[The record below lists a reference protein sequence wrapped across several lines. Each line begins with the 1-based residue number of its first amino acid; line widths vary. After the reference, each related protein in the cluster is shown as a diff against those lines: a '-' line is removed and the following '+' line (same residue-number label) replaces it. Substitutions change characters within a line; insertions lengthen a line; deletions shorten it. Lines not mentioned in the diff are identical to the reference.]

1 MNRAHQSRPRP
12 AHDGADGGNSHQGHA
27 HQHAPTNHN
36 RAFAVGVVLNMGFV
50 AVEAVFGVLAG
61 SLALVADAGHNLSDV
76 LALLLAWGAA
86 LLSRRL
92 PTARRTYGLRRS
104 SILSALANAV
114 ALFVVVGGVTW
125 EAIRRLQDPEPV
137 AGGIVIAVAAFG
149 VLINGVSAAL
159 FLSGSKE
166 DMNLRG
172 AFLHLASDAAVS
184 VGVVIAGAA
193 ILATGWLWLDPAVS
207 IGISLVILLGTWGL
221 LKDAFNLALDAV
233 PNHID
238 PAAVVAYLSSVPGV
252 RDVHD
257 LHIWGMSTTETAL
270 TVHLVMGQGPN
281 DVLLDDALLGNIREE
296 LAERFEIHHA
306 TVQLEQGDPLYPC
319 ELAPASIV

>member
-1 MNRAHQSRPRP
+1 MS
-12 AHDGADGGNSHQGHA
+12 
-27 HQHAPTNHN
+27 
-36 RAFAVGVVLNMGFV
+36 FV
-50 AVEAVFGVLAG
+50 AVEAVFGILAG

-86 LLSRRL
+86 FLSRRI
-92 PTARRTYGLRRS
+92 PSTRRTYGLRRS

-125 EAIRRLQDPEPV
+125 EAIRRIQDPGPV

-159 FLSGSKE
+159 FFSGSKE

-184 VGVVIAGAA
+184 VAVVIAGAA
-193 ILATGWLWLDPAVS
+193 ILLTGWLWLDPAVS

-221 LKDAFNLALDAV
+221 LRDSFNLALDAV
-233 PNHID
+233 PDQID
-238 PAAVVAYLSSVPGV
+238 PTAVVAYLSNVPGV
-252 RDVHD
+252 SNVHD
-257 LHIWGMSTTETAL
+257 LHIWGLSTTETAL
-270 TVHLVMGQGPN
+270 TVHLVMGNEGT
-281 DVLLDDALLGNIREE
+281 DDAVLDDALLANIREE
-296 LAERFEIHHA
+296 LEARFEIQHA
-306 TVQLEQGDPLYPC
+306 TIQMEPPGWSEC
-319 ELAPASIV
+319 EAHF

>member
-1 MNRAHQSRPRP
+1 MS
-12 AHDGADGGNSHQGHA
+12 
-27 HQHAPTNHN
+27 
-36 RAFAVGVVLNMGFV
+36 FV
-50 AVEAVFGVLAG
+50 AVEAVFGILAG

-86 LLSRRL
+86 FLSRRI
-92 PTARRTYGLRRS
+92 PSTRRTYGLRRS

-125 EAIRRLQDPEPV
+125 EAIRRIQDPGPV

-159 FLSGSKE
+159 FFSGSKE

-184 VGVVIAGAA
+184 VAVVIAGAA
-193 ILATGWLWLDPAVS
+193 ILLTGWLWLDPAVS

-221 LKDAFNLALDAV
+221 LRDSFNLALDAV
-233 PNHID
+233 PDQID
-238 PAAVVAYLSSVPGV
+238 PTAVVAYLSNVPGV
-252 RDVHD
+252 SNVHD
-257 LHIWGMSTTETAL
+257 LHIWGLSTTETAL
-270 TVHLVMGQGPN
+270 TVHLVMGNEGT
-281 DVLLDDALLGNIREE
+281 DDAVLDDALLANIREE
-296 LAERFEIHHA
+296 LEARFEIQHA
-306 TVQLEQGDPLYPC
+306 TIQLEQGDPSYPC
-319 ELAPASIV
+319 ELAPTSVV